1 MVRNWWLSGV
11 LVLAFAC
18 GDKPDEDDS
27 DDDDGDDTS
36 AADDSGGD
44 GADSGDGPDG
54 LPADPRPLTI
64 TVSGSSPQTIVFD
77 QVTCTH
83 PLNSSNFRVF
93 WRGSGHVFVL
103 KAEVLGDYE
112 GPGTYRSGDTNTRA
126 SLQEEAGGSLQYF
139 VVDPSAGDSVEFT
152 MEAHDVEAAEA
163 WGSFTIS
170 GMTGAD
176 ENGNPLPIQISPS
189 TVPIWC
195 PVVA

>member
-77 QVTCTH
+77 QVSAPTR
-83 PLNSSNFRVF
+83 SIRAA
-93 WRGSGHVFVL
+93 SGLLAGQRPCLRAQGRSPRNH
-103 KAEVLGDYE
+103 E